1 MNKNEYIWNFGLLY
15 SDLIEKFEPDNRI
28 FTHKYVVGKQ
38 RIRLHLLKAET
49 EDLDPVEIYQILD
62 FLNKL
67 QEKYSYDSHWSR
79 FRFSNYPLK
88 YQNIM
93 TFEFLSQNEEEIRM
107 YQLFCDLTIS

>member
-1 MNKNEYIWNFGLLY
+1 MSTYEIFDLFY
-15 SDLIEKFEPDNRI
+15 SDLIEKFESGNMI

-38 RIRLHLLKAET
+38 RIRLHLLKPET
-49 EDLDPVEIYQILD
+49 EDLDPVEILD

-79 FRFSNYPLK
+79 FRFSNYPIK

-93 TFEFLSQNEEEIRM
+93 IFEFLFQNEKEIWM
-107 YQLFCDLTIS
+107 YQRFCDLTVS

>member
-1 MNKNEYIWNFGLLY
+1 M
-15 SDLIEKFEPDNRI
+15 I

-38 RIRLHLLKAET
+38 RTRLHLLKPET
-49 EDLDPVEIYQILD
+49 EDLDPVEILD

-79 FRFSNYPLK
+79 FRFSNYPIK

-93 TFEFLSQNEEEIRM
+93 IFEFLFQNEKEI
-107 YQLFCDLTIS
+107 